1 MSIESQSAA
10 TSPTAPAAQNV
21 PSICPRCGMPLT
33 RADVACNQ
41 RTCRPTALR
50 RVTFVPL
57 FPPECDADQ
66 EIENMHGGM
75 LRIS

>member
-10 TSPTAPAAQNV
+10 TAPAAQNV

-41 RTCRPTALR
+41 RTCRPAALR

-57 FPPECDADQ
+57 VPPECDANQ
-66 EIENMHGGM
+66 GIENMHGGM